1 MTALPESPP
10 ITLSS
15 APLRVADIFCGL
27 GGFRIGLS
35 SAAKSNVRFEFVYAH
50 DPSPKVKTIYDINF
64 ANSPQ
69 LTCLPVPL
77 VETMPDHDILV
88 AGMGAQTP
96 DVLPTL
102 YDIIHIKQPRWIVLE
117 NIKKNTHTTIQS
129 IETQLR
135 NLRYMTITTV
145 LDMSKISQFPQ
156 SRERLYIIAC
166 NDPSKLSNFVI
177 PTTRPQ
183 PPLTIPSLLQPP
195 SAIHDKYY
203 YFPGKTIYTVLNNSI
218 TTTNKLY
225 QYRRYYVRENKTD
238 RCPTLTANMGRG
250 GHNVPILRDTKGI
263 RKLTPQECL
272 TLQGFPE
279 TYQIPVGIAD
289 CHLYTC
295 IGGAIAPP
303 LIQRIGEQI
312 CVAETTSKPPL

>member
-1 MTALPESPP
+1 MTALPESP
-10 ITLSS
+10 LRS
-15 APLRVADIFCGL
+15 ACIVLRVAEIFCGL

-35 SAAKSNVRFEFVYAH
+35 GAANSDIRFEFVYAH
-50 DPSPKVKTIYDINF
+50 DLSSKVKTIYDANF

-69 LTCLPVPL
+69 LTCAPVPDISTIP
-77 VETMPDHDILV
+77 EHDILFV
-88 AGMGAQTP
+88 GMDGQTQ
-96 DVLPTL
+96 DILPTV
-102 YDIIHIKQPRWIVLE
+102 YDIIRIKQPRWIILE
-117 NIKKNTHTTIQS
+117 NIKKNTKTSIQS
-129 IETQLR
+129 IETQIR

-145 LDMSKISQFPQ
+145 LDMSKISHIPQ

-166 NDPSKLSNFVI
+166 REVSNLSSFVI
-177 PTTRPQ
+177 PTGRIH

-195 SAIHDKYY
+195 TVIHDKYY
-203 YFPGKTIYTVLNNSI
+203 YFPGKTIYTLLHNSI

-225 QYRRYYVRENKTD
+225 QFRRYYVRENKTE

-263 RKLTPQECL
+263 RKLTPRECL
-272 TLQGFPE
+272 SFQGFPE
-279 TYQIPVGIAD
+279 TYQIPAGIAD
-289 CHLYTC
+289 CHSYTF